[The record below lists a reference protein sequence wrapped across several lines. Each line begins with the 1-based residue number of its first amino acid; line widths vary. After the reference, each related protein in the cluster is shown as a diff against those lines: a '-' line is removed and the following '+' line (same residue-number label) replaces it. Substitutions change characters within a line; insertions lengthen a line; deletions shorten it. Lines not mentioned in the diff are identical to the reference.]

1 MTMHT
6 IPPTDA
12 HLLSRYM
19 QAGDEAAFAALVRAH
34 ERLVIGTAARI
45 TGNAESARDVAQQ
58 VFATLAQKAW
68 MLTDRT
74 SLAGWL
80 HHAARHIA
88 LRTARSES
96 ARQRRHEL
104 VAAEDST
111 APESDV
117 WPMLEEALATLPDA
131 EREAVVMH
139 HLQDRSYAEMAA
151 ALGLTEPAVRKR
163 VSRGLQSLSSQLRSR
178 GFGGSAASLLV
189 GAAALQVGSSSV
201 AVAATVATAA
211 PLSLTLTTLMAHTA
225 IKLAVVVTLVSAVP
239 IVWQTQ
245 GNSALR
251 EELATLQQQPRPI
264 APKPIVVRD
273 NSALQVEAAALND
286 RLILA
291 RQAQEDAQARLVAT
305 QATVKQL
312 GEEVVISHG
321 KIEDLARS
329 MMRKMMPM
337 MDAMVALEKL
347 NDSERAAKEAELM
360 AQMGKEIIELIP
372 LQKRVLKL
380 EDRPADAAHFFAAAL
395 EEGAKLPSDVRQRI
409 ESTLLADFERLRND
423 GLSFPQ
429 RPKANAEAWVE
440 RRKAAAEEMQAH
452 LMELLP
458 PEARKHPLFIATD
471 GFLSGISVAELDYLG
486 EDAKATPQSPAT
498 KP

>member
-1 MTMHT
+1 MMNRS
-6 IPPTDA
+6 PPTDA
-12 HLLSRYM
+12 DLLSRYM
-19 QAGDEAAFAALVRAH
+19 LAGDERAFAALVRAH

-45 TGNAESARDVAQQ
+45 TGNAELARDVAQQ

-117 WPMLEEALATLPDA
+117 WPMLEEALAALPDA

-225 IKLAVVVTLVSAVP
+225 IKLTVVVTLVSAVP
-239 IVWQTQ
+239 IVWQKQ
-245 GNSALR
+245 ANSALR

-273 NSALQVEAAALND
+273 NSALRAEAAALNQ
-286 RLILA
+286 RLTLA
-291 RQAQEDAQARLVAT
+291 RQAQEDAQASLVTT
-305 QATVKQL
+305 QTTVKQL
-312 GEEVVISHG
+312 SEEVVISHG

-337 MDAMVALEKL
+337 MEATIALEKL
-347 NDSERAAKEAELM
+347 PESERSAKEAELM

-380 EDRPADAAHFFAAAL
+380 EDLPADAAHFFAAAL
-395 EEGAKLPSDVRQRI
+395 EEGANLPGDVRQHI

-429 RPKANAEAWVE
+429 RPKANAEAWVA
-440 RRKAAAEEMQAH
+440 RRKAAGEEMQAH

-471 GFLSGISVAELDYLG
+471 GFLGGMSVAELDYLG

>member
-1 MTMHT
+1 MTMQSSQ
-6 IPPTDA
+6 PTDA
-12 HLLSRYM
+12 DLLTRYM
-19 QAGDEAAFAALVRAH
+19 QAGDEAAFTALVRAH

-45 TGNAESARDVAQQ
+45 TGNAELARDVAQQ
-58 VFATLAQKAW
+58 VFATLAQKGW

-80 HHAARHIA
+80 HHAARHVA
-88 LRTARSES
+88 LRLARSET
-96 ARQRRHEL
+96 ARNRRHEQL
-104 VAAEDST
+104 TLDT
-111 APESDV
+111 PDPPGSDV

-139 HLQDRSYAEMAA
+139 HLQDRSYAEMAS
-151 ALGLTEPAVRKR
+151 ALGLTEAAARKR
-163 VSRGLQSLSSQLRSR
+163 VSRGIQSLGAQLRRR
-178 GFGGSAASLLV
+178 GVRGSALSLLA
-189 GAAALQVGSSSV
+189 GATALQVGSSSV

-225 IKLAVVVTLVSAVP
+225 FKLAAVVTLVSAIP

-245 GNSALR
+245 ANSALR

-264 APKPIVVRD
+264 APKPVVVRD
-273 NSALQVEAAALND
+273 NTALRAEAAALNQ

-291 RQAQEDAQARLVAT
+291 RQAQEDAQARLVTT

-337 MDAMVALEKL
+337 MEATIALEKL
-347 NDSERAAKEAELM
+347 PESERAAKEAELM
-360 AQMGKEIIELIP
+360 AQMGKEIFELIP

-380 EDRPADAAHFFAAAL
+380 EDRPSDAAHFFATAL
-395 EEGAKLPSDVRQRI
+395 EEGAKLTNDVRQRL

-471 GFLSGISVAELDYLG
+471 GFLSGMSVAELDYLG
-486 EDAKATPQSPAT
+486 EDAKATPQSPVT